1 MLRRSP
7 LSRTLIIRFGSLG
20 DLCLLAWSLSGQ
32 DAVARADG
40 TPRPRITLAVKAAFA
55 PLMATVPGVDVVAPL
70 DGPGW
75 RDLWQLARCLRRERF
90 DTVLDAHGVLRS
102 RLLCLLLGR
111 WPARRIVKDTVARL
125 ALLRSS
131 QAGGARLAPP
141 PPALRR
147 TMLRRFDEVV
157 SPIGSVALETTPH
170 GVGPGAAL
178 LAAGRGGALRPRG
191 PADGARKARI
201 GFAPGARWDT
211 KRWPSGHWADLL
223 RRLREVTD
231 LPVEIF
237 LGARERA
244 WFADGPLA
252 DAVATAGN
260 VAVATDLPLP
270 ELAQRLGACRVV
282 VTNDSGLLH
291 LAEAAGTPVLALF
304 GPTVRAFG
312 YFPLLPGSRVLEREL
327 ACRPCSRN
335 GRRPCWRGDL
345 ACLAEISPDAVL
357 AALLALPALAD
368 AGAPGGPHG

>member
-1 MLRRSP
+1 

-32 DAVARADG
+32 DAAARAAG
-40 TPRPRITLAVKAAFA
+40 APRPRITLAVKVAYA
-55 PLMATVPGVDVVAPL
+55 PLMAAVPGVDAVAPL
-70 DGPGW
+70 PGPRW
-75 RDLWQLARCLRRERF
+75 RDLWRLAQLLRRERF

-111 WPARRIVKDTVARL
+111 RPARRIAKDTAARL
-125 ALLRSS
+125 ALLR
-131 QAGGARLAPP
+131 ARRAHGDRPAAAPS
-141 PPALRR
+141 PALRR
-147 TMLRRFDEVV
+147 TMLRRFDAVV
-157 SPIGSVALETTPH
+157 ATAVTPAADATPH

-178 LAAGRGGALRPRG
+178 LTAGRGCALRPRG
-191 PADGARKARI
+191 LTDHPRPARI
-201 GFAPGARWDT
+201 GLAPGAQWDT
-211 KRWPSGHWADLL
+211 KRWPSGHWAELL
-223 RRLREVTD
+223 QRLREVTD

-244 WFADGPLA
+244 WFAAGPLA
-252 DAVATAGN
+252 DAAAAAGN
-260 VAVATDLPLP
+260 VTVATDLPLP

-312 YFPLLPGSRVLEREL
+312 YFPLLPDSRVLEREL

-357 AALLALPALAD
+357 AALRALPALAD

>member
-1 MLRRSP
+1 M
-7 LSRTLIIRFGSLG
+7 SRTLVIRFGYLG

-32 DAVARADG
+32 DAAARAAG
-40 TPRPRITLAVKAAFA
+40 TPRPRITLAVKAAYA
-55 PLMATVPGVDVVAPL
+55 PLLANVPGIDIVAPL
-70 DGPGW
+70 RGPRL
-75 RDLWQLARCLRRERF
+75 RDLWQLARLLRRERF

-111 WPARRIVKDTVARL
+111 RPARRIVKDTAARL
-125 ALLRSS
+125 ALLR
-131 QAGGARLAPP
+131 ARHAHGARRMPL
-141 PPALRR
+141 PPALQR

-157 SPIGSVALETTPH
+157 SPVGTAAVETTPH

-178 LAAGRGGALRPRG
+178 LAAGHGCALRPRG
-191 PADGARKARI
+191 PANGPRPARI
-201 GFAPGARWDT
+201 GLAPGARWDT
-211 KRWPSGHWADLL
+211 KRWPPGHWAELL

-244 WFADGPLA
+244 WFAAGPLA
-252 DAVATAGN
+252 DAAAAAGD
-260 VAVATDLPLP
+260 VTVATDLPLP
-270 ELAQRLGACRVV
+270 ELARRLGACRVV
-282 VTNDSGLLH
+282 ITNDSGLLH

-312 YFPLLPGSRVLEREL
+312 YFPLLADSRVLEREL

-357 AALLALPALAD
+357 AALRTLPGLAD
-368 AGAPGGPHG
+368 AGTPGVSGD

>member
-1 MLRRSP
+1 MP
-7 LSRTLIIRFGSLG
+7 NTLVIRFGSLG

-32 DAVARADG
+32 DAAALPDG

-75 RDLWQLARCLRRERF
+75 RDLWRLARLLRRERF
-90 DTVLDAHGVLRS
+90 DTVLDAHDVLRS

-111 WPARRIVKDTVARL
+111 RPARRIVKDTAARL

-131 QAGGARLAPP
+131 HAGSARRAPS
-141 PPALRR
+141 PPALSR

-157 SPIGSVALETTPH
+157 SPVGTAGVETRTH
-170 GVGPGAAL
+170 GVGPGATL
-178 LAAGRGGALRPRG
+178 LAAGHGCALRQRG
-191 PADGARKARI
+191 PADGPGTAKI
-201 GFAPGARWDT
+201 GLAPGARWDT
-211 KRWPSGHWADLL
+211 KRWPSGHWAELL

-237 LGARERA
+237 LGSRERA
-244 WFADGPLA
+244 WYAAGPLA
-252 DAVATAGN
+252 DAVAAAGN
-260 VAVATDLPLP
+260 VSVATDLPLP

-312 YFPLLPGSRVLEREL
+312 YFPLLPNSRVLEREL
-327 ACRPCSRN
+327 GCRPCSRN

-357 AALLALPALAD
+357 AALRALPALAD
-368 AGAPGGPHG
+368 AGAPEGPHG